1 MTTIHKA
8 GWKITAITTLIL
20 IVVNFLIIF
29 FVQAKWLVSPIL
41 LLSVLFIIFVLRF
54 FRNPVRQVISDDN
67 VIVAPADGTIV
78 VVEETFDNEIIN
90 ANCIQVS
97 IFMSIWNVHINWIP
111 ISGIL
116 RYFKYHQGKF
126 LIARNPKSS
135 TLNERTTLMIE
146 TEDNN
151 KIVVRQIAGCVA
163 RRIETY
169 ITKPETNVEKGQQMG
184 FIKFGSR
191 VDILF
196 PVGTEIF
203 VKIGDTTKGCLTP
216 IAKL

>member
-1 MTTIHKA
+1 MTSIHKA

-20 IVVNFLIIF
+20 IVINFLFIY
-29 FVQAKWLVSPIL
+29 FVQAKWLITSIL
-41 LLSVLFIIFVLRF
+41 ILSVLFLIFVLRF
-54 FRNPVRQVISDDN
+54 FRNPVREVISDDDI
-67 VIVAPADGTIV
+67 VVAPADGTVV
-78 VVEETFDNEIIN
+78 VVEETFDNEILN
-90 ANCIQVS
+90 TNCVQVS
-97 IFMSIWNVHINWIP
+97 IFMSVWNVHINWIP

-116 RYFKYHQGKF
+116 RYFKYHKGKF
-126 LIARNPKSS
+126 LIANNPKSS
-135 TLNERTTLMIE
+135 TLNERATLMIE
-146 TEDNN
+146 SEDNK
-151 KIVVRQIAGCVA
+151 KIVVRQIAGYVA

-169 ITKPETNVEKGQQMG
+169 TTQPEIEVKKGQQLG

-196 PVGTEIF
+196 PIGAEIL